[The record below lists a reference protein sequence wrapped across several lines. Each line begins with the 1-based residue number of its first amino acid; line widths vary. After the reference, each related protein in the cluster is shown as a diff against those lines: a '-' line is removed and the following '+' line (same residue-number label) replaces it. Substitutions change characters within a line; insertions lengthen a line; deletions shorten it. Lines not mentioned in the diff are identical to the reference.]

1 MNKEKKKKHLILIVR
16 LKNLKYRLRRQ
27 NSEKNWTHYLGMT
40 DSTYEIDQ
48 VELYWIISKLLFV
61 LHQ

>member
-40 DSTYEIDQ
+40 DASYEIDQ
-48 VELYWIISKLLFV
+48 SRVILDYF
-61 LHQ
+61 